1 MPKNKVF
8 KTIKVEEKSFSQ
20 LSFICDRL
28 GKKKSIFMKEL
39 LENLFDIFSDLKP
52 KTANIFY
59 LPTGNKLIINAVG
72 QSYLITGTFP
82 MPTEATPEQVDSE
95 VKRLC
100 EETFSKDY
108 EEKEK
113 VKKNG

>member
-1 MPKNKVF
+1 MPRNKVF
-8 KTIKVEEKSFSQ
+8 KTVKLEEESFSQ

-28 GKKKSIFMKEL
+28 GKKKSVFMREL
-39 LENLFDIFSDLKP
+39 LEQLFDIFSDLKP

-72 QSYLITGTFP
+72 QSYLVTGTFP

-100 EETFSKDY
+100 EEAFDAN
-108 EEKEK
+108 KE
-113 VKKNG
+113 VNKNG